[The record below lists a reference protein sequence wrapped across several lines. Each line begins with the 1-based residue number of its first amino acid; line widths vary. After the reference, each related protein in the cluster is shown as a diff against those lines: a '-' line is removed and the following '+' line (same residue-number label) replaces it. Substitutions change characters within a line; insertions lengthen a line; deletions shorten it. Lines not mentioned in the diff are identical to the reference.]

1 MTQLLQ
7 IGSRFLQ
14 KGDLKFDYKTRVL
27 FEIQKVTVDRNNKKT
42 TVEYKNGDVEDIS
55 TTTNV
60 YILIDSEKIKIAE

>member
-14 KGDLKFDYKTRVL
+14 EGDLKFDYKSREL
-27 FEIQKVTVDRNNKKT
+27 FEIKNISVDRDNKKT
-42 TVEYKNGDVEDIS
+42 TVDYKNGNSEIIS

-60 YILIDSEKIKIAE
+60 YILIDSEKLKISE

>member
-14 KGDLKFDYKTRVL
+14 KGDLKFDYKRRVL
-27 FEIQKVTVDRNNKKT
+27 IEVANVSVDRNNKKT
-42 TVEYKNGDVEDIS
+42 TVDYKNGDSEIIS

-60 YILIDSEKIKIAE
+60 YILIDSEKIEIE

>member
-14 KGDLKFDYKTRVL
+14 KGDLKFDYKRRVL
-27 FEIQKVTVDRNNKKT
+27 IEIDNVSVDRNNKKT
-42 TVEYKNGDVEDIS
+42 TVDYKNGDSEIIS
-55 TTTNV
+55 TTTSV

>member
-14 KGDLKFDYKTRVL
+14 KGDLKFDYKRRVL
-27 FEIQKVTVDRNNKKT
+27 IEIDNVSVDRDNKKT
-42 TVEYKNGDVEDIS
+42 TVDYKNGDSEIIS
-55 TTTNV
+55 TTTSV

>member
-14 KGDLKFDYKTRVL
+14 KGDLKFDYKSRVL
-27 FEIQKVTVDRNNKKT
+27 LEIDNVTVDRNNKKT
-42 TVEYKNGDVEDIS
+42 TVEYKNGDSEIIS

-60 YILIDSEKIKIAE
+60 YILIDSEKLTVAE